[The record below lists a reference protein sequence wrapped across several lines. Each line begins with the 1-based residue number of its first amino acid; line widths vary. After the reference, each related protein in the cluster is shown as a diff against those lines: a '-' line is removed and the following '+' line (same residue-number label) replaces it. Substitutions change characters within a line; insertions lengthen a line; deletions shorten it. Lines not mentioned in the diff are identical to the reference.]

1 MNTDIELLDNT
12 HSQGIVKTVFA
23 PSAKTAILYI
33 IIFIITLTV
42 LNRTPD
48 VVAKYVSPVKA
59 YFSSYILG
67 LVITIFTY
75 FILFLK
81 YENIKSLSKF
91 IPLTLSL
98 LFVQSLSP
106 PSSGVDLTLSSL
118 LNQENIIYFFIMI
131 FIGPFVEEVAFRG
144 CLFGTLCC
152 LCKSFSGGIIVALL
166 MTSLIFSVMH
176 AQYDSISAYITEF
189 VFSVILTAIRINT
202 KSLIYPVLAHTV
214 LNAFAV
220 LSLIISVIL

>member
-48 VVAKYVSPVKA
+48 VVAKYVSPVEA

-67 LVITIFTY
+67 LIITIITY
-75 FILFLK
+75 FTLFFK
-81 YENIKSLSKF
+81 YEKIKSLSKF

-106 PSSGVDLTLSSL
+106 PPSGADLTLSSL
-118 LNQENIIYFFIMI
+118 LNQENMIYFFIMV

-144 CLFGTLCC
+144 CLFGSLCC

-166 MTSLIFSVMH
+166 MTSLVFSVMH

-202 KSLIYPVLAHTV
+202 KSLIYPVLAHAA

-220 LSLIISVIL
+220 LSLIISVAL

>member
-23 PSAKTAILYI
+23 PSAKTAVLYI
-33 IIFIITLTV
+33 IFFIITLTV

-48 VVAKYVSPVKA
+48 VVAKYVGPVKA
-59 YFSSYILG
+59 YFSSYIFG
-67 LVITIFTY
+67 LVITVLIYFT
-75 FILFLK
+75 LFLK
-81 YENIKSLSKF
+81 CERIKSLNKF

-106 PSSGVDLTLSSL
+106 PSSGAYLTLSSL
-118 LNQENIIYFFIMI
+118 LTQGNIIYFFIMVV
-131 FIGPFVEEVAFRG
+131 IGPFVEEVAFRG
-144 CLFGTLCC
+144 CLFGSLCC
-152 LCKSFSGGIIVALL
+152 LCKSFNGGIIVALL
-166 MTSLIFSVMH
+166 MTSLVFSVMH

-189 VFSVILTAIRINT
+189 VFSVILTTIRINT
-202 KSLIYPVLAHTV
+202 KSLIYPVLAHAA

-220 LSLIISVIL
+220 LSLIVSVVL

>member
-1 MNTDIELLDNT
+1 M
-12 HSQGIVKTVFA
+12 
-23 PSAKTAILYI
+23 
-33 IIFIITLTV
+33 
-42 LNRTPD
+42 
-48 VVAKYVSPVKA
+48 
-59 YFSSYILG
+59 
-67 LVITIFTY
+67 
-75 FILFLK
+75 
-81 YENIKSLSKF
+81 
-91 IPLTLSL
+91 
-98 LFVQSLSP
+98 
-106 PSSGVDLTLSSL
+106 
-118 LNQENIIYFFIMI
+118 NQENIIYFFIMI